1 MTMPS
6 HRVSCSL
13 ALCSHSGSPD
23 GSQDAGAGVTGRRRT
38 AHAWW
43 LVVHA
48 PAARTRAGKRSAL
61 GSRRAAT
68 SAGCPISPTPRWR
81 HAATRPA
88 GDTTAVAQRHVTPR
102 ERLASSPPPSSS
114 SHEPPRPCPVAANQY
129 SPLRLSVASRVS
141 PRPRCGRVELR
152 GRGSRRKRDR
162 ALEQATNGAAT
173 IAEYPAAR
181 GEGDE
186 RVATGE

>member
-1 MTMPS
+1 MLFAPTPAPQTDLAGCGS
-6 HRVSCSL
+6 WGDRTAAHRARLVACGACTGRAHACRQ
-13 ALCSHSGSPD
+13 ALC
-23 GSQDAGAGVTGRRRT
+23 AGVPSRRDVCGLPHL
-38 AHAWW
+38 AHAS
-43 LVVHA
+43 VA
-48 PAARTRAGKRSAL
+48 PRRHP
-61 GSRRAAT
+61 SRR
-68 SAGCPISPTPRWR
+68 
-81 HAATRPA
+81 
-88 GDTTAVAQRHVTPR
+88 DTTAVAQRHVTPR
-102 ERLASSPPPSSS
+102 ERQASSPPPSSS

-162 ALEQATNGAAT
+162 ALEQVTNGAAT